1 VTRVA
6 CAPRSASAKRLTF
19 ADGGQLNCDGMT
31 VVVNLADPSCATQNS
46 TNCIA
51 GDAGECP

>member
-1 VTRVA
+1 LRPAVGVRETM
-6 CAPRSASAKRLTF
+6 TF